1 MKKIITLSL
10 VFILALFLISG
21 CGTQEEKQEVSTET
35 SPPAKLTKVIV
46 SEFRFITW
54 MPVYVA
60 YANDFFKQEGLD
72 VEFMYYK
79 DGPIAFLGT
88 HAGDSQFC
96 MLSQEPVL
104 TAQNEGLK
112 STLIGTV
119 FKTRLYGLVAGKDV
133 SEISQLKGQAIF
145 AGMPGSAPYS
155 FISNILRE
163 NGLDPEKDVT
173 FVTMDYGA
181 SMAAL
186 SLGEIAASYFSSDNL
201 PELKKIQHTV
211 LVYTKNDKDSQTYL
225 KAKVFPA
232 EIVVT
237 TKKFAQEHP
246 ETVQKFVN
254 GMVKGAQWI
263 NAHSSEEVAKL
274 VTPLFDSMTVEELAE
289 KIEISKE
296 SYTED
301 CYISEEGQ
309 KAVEDFCIAT
319 KVITKSVP
327 YDEIVDMRFVNKALN
342 K

>member
-10 VFILALFLISG
+10 VCILVLCLIAG
-21 CGTQEEKQEVSTET
+21 CGSQEEKQTVSTET
-35 SPPAKLTKVIV
+35 NPPAKLTKVIV
-46 SEFRFITW
+46 SEFRSIAW

-60 YANDFFKQEGLD
+60 YANDFFKKQGLD

-104 TAQNEGLK
+104 TAQKEGLK

-119 FKTRLYGLVAGKDV
+119 FKTRLYGLVAGKDI

-173 FVTMDYGA
+173 FVNMDYGA

-186 SLGEIAASYFSSDNL
+186 AMEEIAASYFSSNNL

-211 LVYTKNDKDSQTYL
+211 LVYTKNDKDSQAYL
-225 KAKVFPA
+225 KSKDFPA

-237 TKKFAQEHP
+237 TEKFVQENP
-246 ETVQKFVN
+246 EIVQKFVN
-254 GMVKGAQWI
+254 GMVQGAQWI
-263 NAHSSEEVAKL
+263 NAHSSEEIANSVA
-274 VTPLFDSMTVEELAE
+274 PLFDSMTVEELTE
-289 KIEISKE
+289 KIEIAKE

-309 KAVEDFCIAT
+309 KAVENFCIAT

-327 YDEIVDMRFVNKALN
+327 YDEIVNMSFVNKALN